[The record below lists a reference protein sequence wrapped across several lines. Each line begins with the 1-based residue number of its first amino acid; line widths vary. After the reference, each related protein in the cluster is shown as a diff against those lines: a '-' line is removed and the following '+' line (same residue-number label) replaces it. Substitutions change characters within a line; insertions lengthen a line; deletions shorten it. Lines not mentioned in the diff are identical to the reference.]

1 VHARYLLG
9 AGFTAAVVPLLL
21 GGCSSSSLTPGGATP
36 GGATSSAMSSGAASP
51 MVAIREARRAGSN
64 MILPIHERARR
75 SVPPAHT
82 WFAAGPP
89 PNPLLYVSDYSG
101 NFVNIY
107 SANGSAQTPIG
118 QITGFNEPQGLW
130 VDINQNLWVVNTNT
144 EQIIGF
150 HRGAASPFKTFNDT
164 SGNFPVGVCGNNN
177 KNLMYVVD
185 IVGPPPYYDPANT
198 IEVYNKAGSASPIE
212 TLTDSNASALYQ
224 CAVDSKGNLFVT
236 LTNIDSNLG
245 EVDEFPKGSTAPT
258 VIANN
263 LVYALGIT
271 VDKYNALAVDD
282 TYAYGY
288 PYTEGEVYIYDPP
301 YTNGPAYQFE
311 VPSGI
316 DQTALNKQ
324 QTQLWG
330 SNAFALD
337 AQQYS
342 YPLGVLQNSTSTQD
356 FEDPSGVALS
366 PAAKQ

>member
-1 VHARYLLG
+1 MRVRFLLG
-9 AGFTAAVVPLLL
+9 AAALSASLALSVA
-21 GGCSSSSLTPGGATP
+21 GCSSPPSTGITPGITP
-36 GGATSSAMSSGAASP
+36 SVTAP
-51 MVAIREARRAGSN
+51 MTAIREARRAGSN
-64 MILPIHERARR
+64 MILPVPGRVHRLDAPARSWMKR
-75 SVPPAHT
+75 SASS
-82 WFAAGPP
+82 
-89 PNPLLYVSDYSG
+89 NPLLYVSDYSG

-107 SANGSAQTPIG
+107 SANGSGQTPIG
-118 QITGFNEPQGLW
+118 QITGFNESQGLW

-150 HRGAASPFKTFNDT
+150 RRGATSPFKTFNDT

-177 KNLMYVVD
+177 KNLMYAVD
-185 IVGPPPYYDPANT
+185 IVGQPPYYLPANT
-198 IEVYNKAGSASPIE
+198 IEVYNKGGSSSPIE
-212 TLTDSNASALYQ
+212 TLIDSNASALYQ

-236 LTNIDSNLG
+236 LTNINSNSG
-245 EVDEFPKGSTAPT
+245 EVDEFAKGSTTPT

-282 TYAYGY
+282 TYAHGY

-301 YTNGPAYQFE
+301 YTYGPAYRFE

-316 DQTALNKQ
+316 DQTALNRQ

-342 YPLGVLQNSTSTQD
+342 YPPGVLQNSTSTQD